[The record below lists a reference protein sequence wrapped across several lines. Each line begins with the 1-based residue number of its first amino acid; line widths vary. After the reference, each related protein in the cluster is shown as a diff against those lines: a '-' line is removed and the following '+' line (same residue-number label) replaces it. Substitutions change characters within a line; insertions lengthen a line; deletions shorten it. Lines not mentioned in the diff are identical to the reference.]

1 MGLVDELKAHEA
13 ATADYVKTLEG
24 YAAAARSADLH
35 FLPTLPAGGA
45 EFQIVNFTPKTDEKD
60 APPRKTTLVGVPA
73 ALLYE
78 AYRSALPEIFARAIE
93 QARGSLAAKAKE
105 LKAKIEGERAALYDA
120 EVALNS
126 YLDGGTS
133 PVEAPKRKTAGAK
146 R

>member
-1 MGLVDELKAHEA
+1 MGLADELKAHEA

-78 AYRSALPEIFARAIE
+78 AYREALPEIFARAIR

-105 LKAKIEGERAALYDA
+105 LKTKVESER
-120 EVALNS
+120 VALAEAEAVLDS
-126 YLDGGTS
+126 YLEDG
-133 PVEAPKRKTAGAK
+133 EAPKRKAAGAK